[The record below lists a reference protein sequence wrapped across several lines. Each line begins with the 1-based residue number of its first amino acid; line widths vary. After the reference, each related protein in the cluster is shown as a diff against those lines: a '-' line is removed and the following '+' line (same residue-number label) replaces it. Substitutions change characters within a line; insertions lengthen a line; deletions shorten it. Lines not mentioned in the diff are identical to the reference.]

1 MAHREAVGG
10 QPSRFRSRDGCAR
23 VWHEPSM
30 VFAGVV
36 AQKAAKTKLRA
47 NHRPAGRSADKA
59 FLSEW
64 RVCYYPVK
72 EIRTVIAA

>member
-1 MAHREAVGG
+1 
-10 QPSRFRSRDGCAR
+10 
-23 VWHEPSM
+23 M

-47 NHRPAGRSADKA
+47 IHRPAGRSADKA

-72 EIRTVIAA
+72 EIGTVIAA